1 MKQDDKSEVLKK
13 IEQAVE
19 SMKKR
24 LYEIKKED
32 DPSLDWKKFSKDFDS
47 MKDTS
52 DAVLKNKLFR
62 EEIEKI
68 IQAETNNDNR
78 FLLNEIKDSINFESM
93 EKKNGI
99 ILPIFLSNILVI
111 LARFMAFYFISVIT
125 FGLFSSFIV
134 VPVYYIFIL
143 SLSSALLFM
152 LCDLPTKS
160 ITAFIYDPFLSY
172 KLVAL
177 LIIIVMFINSEYYQ
191 IFESSVIWLIFI
203 PLCMFLHNILGRNI
217 HRLWWRY

>member
-1 MKQDDKSEVLKK
+1 MRDNKSDVLKK
-13 IEQAVE
+13 IEQAVD

-24 LYEIKKED
+24 LYEIKKQEN
-32 DPSLDWKKFSKDFDS
+32 PTLDWKKFSKDFDS
-47 MKDTS
+47 MKDKS
-52 DAVLKNKLFR
+52 DALLKNQLFK

-93 EKKNGI
+93 EAEKGI
-99 ILPIFLSNILVI
+99 KLPAFISNILVI
-111 LARFMAFYFISVIT
+111 LARFTAFYFISVIT
-125 FGLFSSFIV
+125 FGLFSNFIV
-134 VPVYYIFIL
+134 VPIYYIFIL
-143 SLSSALLFM
+143 SLSTALLFM

-172 KLVAL
+172 KLIVL
-177 LIIIVMFINSEYYQ
+177 LIIICMFVNSEYYQ
-191 IFESSVIWLIFI
+191 FFESSIIWLIFI